1 MTGDLRAQGLLQ
13 CPIST
18 IVKVQYIRDGNV
30 KADVGVRMCVWVCV
44 CEGSCQNTLS
54 ASAVRM

>member
-1 MTGDLRAQGLLQ
+1 MISDLRTQGLLQ

-18 IVKVQYIRDGNV
+18 VVKVQYIRDGNV
-30 KADVGVRMCVWVCV
+30 KVDVARMCVWVCV

-54 ASAVRM
+54 ASAVSM

>member
-1 MTGDLRAQGLLQ
+1 MINDLRTQGLLQ

-18 IVKVQYIRDGNV
+18 VVKVQYIRNGNV
-30 KADVGVRMCVWVCV
+30 KADVARMCVWVCV

-54 ASAVRM
+54 ASAVSM

>member
-1 MTGDLRAQGLLQ
+1 MIGDLRTQGLLQ

-30 KADVGVRMCVWVCV
+30 KADVARMCVWVCV
-44 CEGSCQNTLS
+44 CEGCRQNTLS
-54 ASAVRM
+54 ASAVSM